1 MRRAARRVLWFWR
14 NLCASMS
21 QTKLILMAR
30 KQIPG
35 HKKPDLFNGKYPK
48 EVAINI
54 VTNKQES
61 FTEHQYPEFNAI
73 LFPLVLWFG
82 RQVPLQER
90 ELFPEVIEKRRFV
103 VTDLM
108 RNVFGL
114 SKKSD
119 KVLISFIKHEATK
132 MYRFDAQG
140 KHVGHMTAYEISEVI
155 RVGCEILSKKM
166 SRQSIKQIRENLT
179 QDLDRFGIPLL
190 FSKVGRYL
198 WNGRSDQLWYP
209 HAHDELI
216 RLLPDVEP
224 KILFNILAGTSM
236 NTTLQS
242 NIKLFFRALGQYK
255 HGTKVLIKVPGM
267 NQEIETQFKDMF
279 SGAVYQLW
287 YFFEHGRLNGRK
299 ISNFA
304 GALSGDILAVV
315 VDIWIMRVFGV
326 DRQYRA
332 RTMEKKSRS
341 PTKKMYDAIEY
352 YIRWAAPLLD
362 LEPRQIQAM
371 TWGGIRTEETGGGNK
386 KTYTH
391 FISNYLHWNDLF
403 IGKDEVFVGTDGIH
417 FGIQASRDYKG
428 LLVAGVFTTE

>member
-14 NLCASMS
+14 GLCASIG

-30 KQIPG
+30 KQMYG
-35 HKKPDLFNGKYPK
+35 HKKPDLFNAKYPK
-48 EVAINI
+48 EVAIKLI
-54 VTNKQES
+54 TNKQES
-61 FTEHQYPEFNAI
+61 FTEYQYLEFNAI
-73 LFPLVLWFG
+73 LFPLVLWLG
-82 RQVPLQER
+82 RQVPLQQR
-90 ELFPEVIEKRRFV
+90 ELFPQVIEQRKFV

-108 RNVFGL
+108 RSVFGL

-119 KVLISFIKHEATK
+119 KVLISFVTHEAPK

-140 KHVGHMTAYEISEVI
+140 KHVGHMTAYEVSEVI

-166 SRQSIKQIRENLT
+166 SGQSIQQIREKLT
-179 QDLDRFGIPLL
+179 QDLERFKIPLL

-198 WNGRSDQLWYP
+198 WNGRSDQMWYP

-236 NTTLQS
+236 NTSLQS

-255 HGTKVLIKVPGM
+255 HGTKIITAVPGM
-267 NQEIETQFKDMF
+267 NKVIETEFRDMF

-287 YFFEHGRLNGRK
+287 HFFEYGRLNGRK

-304 GALSGDILAVV
+304 DALSGDVLAVV

-352 YIRWAAPLLD
+352 YIHSIAPILD

-386 KTYTH
+386 KTYTY
-391 FISNYLHWNDLF
+391 FVSDYLHWNDLF
-403 IGKDEVFVGTDGIH
+403 IGENDVYVGSDGIH
-417 FGIQASRDYKG
+417 FGTQASRDYKG
-428 LLVAGVFTTE
+428 LLVSGVFTTE

>member
-1 MRRAARRVLWFWR
+1 
-14 NLCASMS
+14 
-21 QTKLILMAR
+21 MAR
-30 KQIPG
+30 KQNSG

-48 EVAINI
+48 EVSVKT
-54 VTNKQES
+54 VTYKQDA
-61 FTEHQYPEFNAI
+61 FIEHHHTSFNAI
-73 LFPLVLWFG
+73 IFPLVVWLG
-82 RQVPLQER
+82 RHVPLQER
-90 ELFPEVIEKRRFV
+90 ELFPQVIEQRKFV
-103 VTDLM
+103 VTALM

-140 KHVGHMTAYEISEVI
+140 KHVGHMTAYELSEVI
-155 RVGCEILSKKM
+155 RVGCEVLSKKM
-166 SRQSIKQIRENLT
+166 SGQSIEQIRENLIK
-179 QDLDRFGIPLL
+179 DLGQFGTPLL
-190 FSKVGRYL
+190 FSKVARYL
-198 WNGRSDQLWYP
+198 WNGRTDKMWYP
-209 HAHDELI
+209 NAHDELI

-255 HGTKVLIKVPGM
+255 HGTKVTVKIPGM
-267 NQEIETQFKDMF
+267 NQMVETQFRGMF

-287 YFFEHGRLNGRK
+287 HFFEHGRLTGPK
-299 ISNFA
+299 ISSFA
-304 GALSGDILAVV
+304 SALSGDILAVV

-352 YIRWAAPLLD
+352 YVRNTAPLLG
-362 LEPRQIQAM
+362 LEPREFQAM
-371 TWGGIRTEETGGGNK
+371 VWGGIRTEETGGGNK

-391 FISNYLHWNDLF
+391 FVSDYLHWNDLF
-403 IGKDEVFVGTDGIH
+403 IGEHQVYVGSDGIH
-417 FGIQASRDYKG
+417 FGAQASIDYKG
-428 LLVAGVFTTE
+428 LLRSGIFTTE